1 MKRYKVQLLAIIVM
15 VLLASL
21 ACGASF
27 STAKIAD
34 AKMTSDSEGTQE
46 TTKFAQDQVFY
57 CIVTLANAPED
68 TKIKAVWTAVE
79 VEGEQ
84 PNLLIDQA
92 EMTSGNQNVFTFNLT
107 NNNLWPTG
115 KYKVDL
121 YLNDKL
127 DRTLEF
133 TVE

>member
-1 MKRYKVQLLAIIVM
+1 MKGHKFQLLVIVAM
-15 VLLASL
+15 VLLVSL
-21 ACGASF
+21 ACGGSF
-27 STAKIAD
+27 STAKISD
-34 AKMTSDSEGTQE
+34 AKLTSDSEGTAE

-68 TKIKAVWTAVE
+68 TKIIAIWTAVE

-107 NNNLWPTG
+107 NNGLWPTG

-133 TVE
+133 EVQ